1 MSSQKPLDGAE
12 SPKWKRPRK
21 LRGLGDAVAVVANP
35 IALGID
41 AMLGTQISNCG
52 GCRKRQD
59 ALNRAMPLNSKTT
72 PQMSLDKTLI
82 LPSVKIDRLQP

>member
-1 MSSQKPLDGAE
+1 MNSHN
-12 SPKWKRPRK
+12 KWPRPRK

-41 AMLGTQISNCG
+41 AILGTQISNCG

-59 ALNRAMPLNSKTT
+59 ALNRAMPLNSKAT
-72 PQMSLDKTLI
+72 PQMSLDKTL
-82 LPSVKIDRLQP
+82 V

>member
-1 MSSQKPLDGAE
+1 MLEIRQIT
-12 SPKWKRPRK
+12 
-21 LRGLGDAVAVVANP
+21 GLGDVVAMIANP

-59 ALNRAMPLNSKTT
+59 ALNRAMPLISKAT
-72 PQMSLDKTLI
+72 PQMSLDKTL
-82 LPSVKIDRLQP
+82 V